1 MDDMSI
7 TTDEARAM
15 GQVAERVL
23 ARFPDAEPEQI
34 SMIVEQAHHEYDG
47 RPIREFVPVL
57 VEREVIDTLR
67 QARQR
72 QPAYSP

>member
-1 MDDMSI
+1 MSI

-23 ARFPDAEPEQI
+23 ARFPDATPEQI
-34 SMIVEQAHHEYDG
+34 SMIVEQVHHEYDG

-57 VEREVIDTLR
+57 VEREVISTLR
-67 QARQR
+67 SR
-72 QPAYSP
+72 